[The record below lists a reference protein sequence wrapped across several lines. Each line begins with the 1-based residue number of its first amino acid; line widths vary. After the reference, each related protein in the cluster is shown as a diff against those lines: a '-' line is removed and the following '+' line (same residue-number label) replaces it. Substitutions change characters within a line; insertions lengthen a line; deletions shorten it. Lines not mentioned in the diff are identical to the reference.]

1 MGVTTVDSSTDRR
14 FWAWPDGG
22 KLTALPPWCDGRA
35 GGRQMR
41 RHRTL
46 GKTRN
51 NGGEGGGE
59 AASHDGESKN
69 DGRK

>member
-1 MGVTTVDSSTDRR
+1 MATFKGRNVRLMPVACMRVTR
-14 FWAWPDGG
+14 
-22 KLTALPPWCDGRA
+22 

-51 NGGEGGGE
+51 DGGEGGGE
-59 AASHDGESKN
+59 AASHDGESENENEN